1 VRYYP
6 ESLARLLA
14 ELQKLPGIGP
24 KTAQRLAFH
33 LLREPADAVRRLGEV
48 IATIHDALTHCS
60 HCGNITERGQD
71 PCYICESPQRDGKT
85 LCVVEE
91 PDDIAAFERT
101 GVYRGRYH
109 VLGGVLSALDH
120 VRPEDLRIAELL
132 RRVEKDGVSEVI
144 FALNPSVEGNATVT
158 YLYRRL
164 EPYGVRVSQI
174 AFGVPV
180 GSDLDYVDEITLSR
194 ALQGRN
200 LLQ

>member
-6 ESLARLLA
+6 ESLVRLLT

-33 LLREPADAVRRLGEV
+33 LLREPPDSVRRLGEV
-48 IATIHDALTHCS
+48 IATLHDALTHCS
-60 HCGNITERGQD
+60 SCGNITERGED
-71 PCYICESPQRDGKT
+71 PCSICTSPQRDAKT

-101 GVYRGRYH
+101 GVYRGKYH

-132 RRVEKDGVSEVI
+132 KRVETDGVSEVI

-158 YLYRRL
+158 YLQRRL
-164 EPYGVRVSQI
+164 EPYGVRISQI

-194 ALQGRN
+194 ALEGRN
-200 LLQ
+200 VLR

>member
-1 VRYYP
+1 MRYYP

-33 LLREPADAVRRLGEV
+33 LLREPSDAVRRLGEV
-48 IATIHDALTHCS
+48 IATIHDALTHCGQ
-60 HCGNITERGQD
+60 CGNITERGHD
-71 PCYICESPQRDGKT
+71 PCYICESPSRDGRI

-120 VRPEDLRIAELL
+120 VRPEDLRIGELL
-132 RRVEKDGVSEVI
+132 RRVESDSVDEVI

-158 YLYRRL
+158 YVQRRL

-194 ALQGRN
+194 ALEGRN
-200 LLQ
+200 TLH